1 MFKRYGMNIHVIKKV
16 KQMINNDH
24 TDTEI
29 QKELDLKVGQVD
41 FVRNILCNG
50 YNRHQDRRIGSLE
63 SKVEGLLAFQVG
75 SQVFNKDIDFGVGTV
90 VEVFKKEFDYMTFMT
105 KFTSRQFPT
114 LCNMSK
120 DGILTTSPDGKV
132 RTLKRLS

>member
-90 VEVFKKEFDYMTFMT
+90 VEVFKKEFEYMTFMT

-120 DGILTTSPDGKV
+120 DGTLTTSPDGKV